1 MGERTYIKTT
11 VIKCASCGHANVFN
25 QPYPYHA
32 GFGDQGFLYDDAG
45 TLTLT
50 WSCFDPAF
58 EAVVGRKNAW
68 ALTRADQQMFEE
80 ALLPAPSGGRWSF
93 SNPARCVSCGSVISD
108 SIDRTIYYLLFDGS
122 IQTDGGPNRGFTLS
136 EQLRQNA

>member
-1 MGERTYIKTT
+1 MGERTYLKNTI
-11 VIKCASCGHANVFN
+11 IKCASCGHANIFN

-58 EAVVGRKNAW
+58 ESIVGRRNPW
-68 ALTRADQQMFEE
+68 SLTQADQQKLEE
-80 ALLPAPSGGRWSF
+80 ALLLAPSGGRWRF
-93 SNPARCVSCGSVISD
+93 SNPARCVSCGSPISD
-108 SIDRTIYYLLFDGS
+108 SIDRTIYYLLYDGS
-122 IQTDGGPNRGFTLS
+122 IQTDGVQRRGFSLS
-136 EQLRQNA
+136 EQLRRDA

>member
-1 MGERTYIKTT
+1 MGERTHVKGT
-11 VIKCASCGHANVFN
+11 VIKCASCGYANIFN

-58 EAVVGRKNAW
+58 EAMVGRKSPW
-68 ALTRADQQMFEE
+68 AMAREDQQKLEE
-80 ALLPAPSGGRWSF
+80 AFLPAPSGGRWRF
-93 SNPARCVSCGSVISD
+93 SNPARCVKCGSPISD
-108 SIDRTIYYLLFDGS
+108 PIDRTIYYLLYDGS
-122 IQTDGGPNRGFTLS
+122 IQTDDMQKRRFTLN
-136 EQLRQNA
+136 EQLRQKV